1 MHTHTARV
9 HENVYKPPQI
19 KPRTYN
25 IVHLEIHYRG
35 TVCVDVERRYL
46 TNARVVSLR
55 KQTPETKAL
64 KPCQRCNDL
73 AHWVPRGPMVS
84 PTSFRD
90 MRSICYQTQRGR
102 SGKDKV
108 PRLDIST
115 TRRVPTPTD
124 TWKEHLSNPCCF
136 NQPRG
141 HLSASAPRGCGAIAI
156 YRFEIGLRGCNL
168 PDDHYPTVLPR
179 PLTLG
184 IAGKR
189 TAGAQRYSVAGSFV
203 QSGTAAVLLLG
214 KHDRG
219 CGKVARR

>member
-1 MHTHTARV
+1 MHTYTARV

-124 TWKEHLSNPCCF
+124 TSKEHLSNPCCF

-156 YRFEIGLRGCNL
+156 YRFESVYGAAIFPTTTILRYSRDLLPWASLEKERRALKGIPSLDRSFSRGLLRCCYL
-168 PDDHYPTVLPR
+168 EST
-179 PLTLG
+179 
-184 IAGKR
+184 IEAAGK
-189 TAGAQRYSVAGSFV
+189 
-203 QSGTAAVLLLG
+203 
-214 KHDRG
+214 
-219 CGKVARR
+219 